1 MSMALTLT
9 ESAAE
14 RVRHFIESRAETVG
28 VRVGVKPSGCSGL
41 SYIMDFAKE
50 IGEDD
55 VVFESQGVKLLVDK
69 ESLPFVE
76 GMELDYTKEGLNEG
90 FKFNNPNVKS
100 TCGCGTSFSV

>member
-1 MSMALTLT
+1 MTLTLT
-9 ESAAE
+9 PSAAE
-14 RVRHFIESRAETVG
+14 RVRGFLEARSETVG

-41 SYIMDFAKE
+41 SYIVDFARE

-55 VVFESQGVKLLVDK
+55 VVFESLGVKLLVDK
-69 ESLPFVE
+69 ESLPYLE
-76 GMELDYTKEGLNEG
+76 GMELDYAKEGLNEG